1 VPFLIVDCD
10 PDDPDGPA
18 TQGAHRVLLCE
29 SSLAVLEGDG
39 PAVGFHA
46 LPPFADSRLV
56 ELTAGPSSPPEARAA
71 AERFFASLG
80 RHVAWV
86 GDGPGLVLGRIVAQ
100 LVNEAAFAL
109 GEGVATA
116 DDIDAAMVLG
126 LNHPRE
132 WLAWADEGGLPHV
145 AVILRALHDETG
157 EERYRMAPALRR
169 LLQTGLTFRGPD
181 ALTLE

>member
-1 VPFLIVDCD
+1 
-10 PDDPDGPA
+10 
-18 TQGAHRVLLCE
+18 
-29 SSLAVLEGDG
+29 
-39 PAVGFHA
+39 
-46 LPPFADSRLV
+46 
-56 ELTAGPSSPPEARAA
+56 
-71 AERFFASLG
+71 
-80 RHVAWV
+80 V

-116 DDIDAAMVLG
+116 DDIDAGMVLG